1 MISFTMPAK
10 PISTHTMKLI
20 IALVLLISFGPLFAA
35 DNSKPAAD
43 PLAGAFFPPELVI
56 LAHDQIA
63 LTPDQLAEIR
73 AQVEKTQSRSEEL
86 RAQLE
91 RETAA
96 LAALAKPDR
105 VDEAAIVAQLDKVLD
120 AERELKHLHIGLLV
134 TIKNQLT
141 PEQEAKLR
149 DLAKNGAPQ
158 LEEAVRQRL
167 TEKVERVKEG
177 AQKWAASGRDP
188 SAIARVMD
196 EKIKPLLDAGKPL
209 EAEVELDR
217 LLEQL
222 KSDAK

>member
-1 MISFTMPAK
+1 
-10 PISTHTMKLI
+10 MKNI
-20 IALVLLISFGPLFAA
+20 IALVLLASVVPLFAA
-35 DNSKPAAD
+35 DDSKLSPD
-43 PLAGAFFPPELVI
+43 PLAGAFFPPELVV
-56 LAHDQIA
+56 LARDQIA
-63 LTPDQLAEIR
+63 LTPEQLTEIR

-96 LAALAKPDR
+96 LVALANPDR
-105 VDEAAIVAQLDKVLD
+105 VDEAALVTQLDKVLD
-120 AERELKHLHIGLLV
+120 AERELKHLHIGLLAA
-134 TIKNQLT
+134 IKNQLT

-149 DLAKNGAPQ
+149 ELAKDGPSQ
-158 LEEAVRQRL
+158 LEEEVRLRL
-167 TEKVERVKEG
+167 TDKVERVKEG

-188 SAIARVMD
+188 SAIARAMD
-196 EKIKPLLDAGKPL
+196 EKVKPLLDAGKPL